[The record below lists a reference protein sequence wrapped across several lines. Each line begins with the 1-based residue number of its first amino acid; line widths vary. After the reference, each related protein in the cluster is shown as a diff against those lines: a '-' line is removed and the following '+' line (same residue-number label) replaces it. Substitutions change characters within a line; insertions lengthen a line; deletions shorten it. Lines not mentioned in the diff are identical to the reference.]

1 MNKIAILQSNFLP
14 WIGYFDI
21 IRSVDFFVVLDSVQ
35 YTKNDWR
42 NRNLITQ
49 NGTKYWLS
57 VPVRA
62 SIGQSISEVVI
73 DDNKMWR
80 RKFCAT
86 IKQTYAKAPYFAE
99 VYPFIEQILKDE
111 TISYLSD
118 LNFRLIVEICN
129 YLGIS
134 THLDR
139 IVEPDLHRDP
149 NERLIELCSRFNA
162 TEYVTGNAAR
172 DYLIE
177 DKFFNS
183 SIRVTWFEYAEYYNP
198 LQNMQKVS
206 FHPSILELMFHIHPK
221 YFWDRSIT

>member
-1 MNKIAILQSNFLP
+1 ME
-14 WIGYFDI
+14 
-21 IRSVDFFVVLDSVQ
+21 
-35 YTKNDWR
+35 

-62 SIGQSISEVVI
+62 SIGQAISEVVI

-177 DKFFNS
+177 DSFS
-183 SIRVTWFEYAEYYNP
+183 TQVSDWFEYFEYYNT
-198 LQNMQKVS
+198 LQNMQSFLPPINFRIDVS
-206 FHPSILELMFHIHPK
+206 YRPK
-221 YFWDRSIT
+221 IFWDRSIT